1 MPYLNEVLKVC
12 GVATVCLALLLISS
26 RAASGVAFAVRVAG
40 IVVIFGVLLSI
51 VGESVSELLDILSA
65 HTVSSG
71 SDYPSKAFS
80 LMLKALGITLL
91 CKICADICRDCGEN
105 TLAGGVEG
113 VGRAVILSLCIPVIS
128 EILGY
133 SAEVMEMSG

>member
-12 GVATVCLALLLISS
+12 GIAIVSLVLLLVLPRSS
-26 RAASGVAFAVRVAG
+26 SGVGFAIRIAG
-40 IVVIFGVLLSI
+40 AVVIFGVLLI
-51 VGESVSELLDILSA
+51 IIGESVQELLDILSSNSA
-65 HTVSSG
+65 LSG
-71 SDYPSKAFS
+71 DYPSKAFS

-91 CKICADICRDCGEN
+91 CKICADVCRDCGEN
-105 TLAGGVEG
+105 TLAEGIEG

-133 SAEVMEMSG
+133 ASDVMEMSG